1 MRVPGLP
8 LHSVHNPG
16 VFIRQPTQRRGRDR
30 ARRLTS
36 GQASVHRPRR
46 HLLRDPAGNAS
57 GDTVWLFDLDNT
69 LHDASHAIFP
79 AINRLMTAYVA
90 RVLGS
95 DEATAS
101 RVRVDYWQR
110 YGATLLGMI
119 RHHQVDPADFLRA
132 AHDFPE
138 LADMV
143 RVRRGLV
150 AALRRLPGRKI
161 LVTNAPRDYAMAVM
175 AVAGIDRCFERVVAI
190 EDMWVHGHLRP
201 KPDRRMLRRLLT
213 QIGVARRRVVLVEDT
228 VSHLKHYAA
237 MGIRTAWV
245 TGFLRTLAPSR
256 PHVVPAQAGAARD
269 AATRSMLSAE
279 DRQHVGHTAQERS
292 VTLVAAES
300 QDPSAGLDGESSAR
314 TAATAPQMQADHAPR
329 MRARVVNRPGY
340 VDIKVQLM
348 HQLLRQKRRIGS

>member
-1 MRVPGLP
+1 
-8 LHSVHNPG
+8 
-16 VFIRQPTQRRGRDR
+16 VFIRQPTQRSGAAR
-30 ARRLTS
+30 ARTS
-36 GQASVHRPRR
+36 FVHRPRR
-46 HLLRDPAGNAS
+46 HLVRGAVGNTS
-57 GDTVWLFDLDNT
+57 GDRVWLFDLDNT

-143 RVRRGLV
+143 RVRSGLV

-161 LVTNAPRDYAMAVM
+161 LVTNAPRDYARCVLAI
-175 AVAGIDRCFERVVAI
+175 AGIDRCFERVVAI

-201 KPDRRMLRRLLT
+201 KPDRRMLRRLLA
-213 QIGVARRRVVLVEDT
+213 QIDVAPHRAVLVEDT
-228 VSHLKHYAA
+228 LSHLKHYAA
-237 MGIRTAWV
+237 TGIRTAWV
-245 TGFLRTLAPSR
+245 TGYLRTVAPSR
-256 PHVVPAQAGAARD
+256 PHVVPGLDGSVPGAARD
-269 AATRSMLSAE
+269 AVTRSALAAE
-279 DRQHVGHTAQERS
+279 DRQNVAHTAQERS

-300 QDPSAGLDGESSAR
+300 QDPTS
-314 TAATAPQMQADHAPR
+314 AATAPQSQPDHVSR
-329 MRARVVNRPGY
+329 VRARMTKRPGY
-340 VDIKVQLM
+340 VDIKVQSM
-348 HQLLRQKRRIGS
+348 HQLLRRIRRIGS

>member
-1 MRVPGLP
+1 M
-8 LHSVHNPG
+8 
-16 VFIRQPTQRRGRDR
+16 FIRQPTQRRGRDR
-30 ARRLTS
+30 AR
-36 GQASVHRPRR
+36 ASSAHTATHRPRR
-46 HLLRDPAGNAS
+46 HLLRAAAGDRS
-57 GDTVWLFDLDNT
+57 GATVWLFDLDNT

-161 LVTNAPRDYAMAVM
+161 LVTNAPRDYAHAVM
-175 AVAGIDRCFERVVAI
+175 AVAGIERCFERVVAI

-201 KPDRRMLRRLLT
+201 KPDRRMLRRLLAQT
-213 QIGVARRRVVLVEDT
+213 GVAPHRVVLVEDT
-228 VSHLKHYAA
+228 VSHLKQYAG

-256 PHVVPAQAGAARD
+256 PHGVTAQAGTARD
-269 AATRSMLSAE
+269 AATQRTLAAE
-279 DRQHVGHTAQERS
+279 DRRHASHAAQERS

-300 QDPSAGLDGESSAR
+300 QDPSGGQS
-314 TAATAPQMQADHAPR
+314 AATAPQMQPDHAPKV
-329 MRARVVNRPGY
+329 RARPVNRPGY

>member
-1 MRVPGLP
+1 M
-8 LHSVHNPG
+8 
-16 VFIRQPTQRRGRDR
+16 
-30 ARRLTS
+30 
-36 GQASVHRPRR
+36 HRPRR
-46 HLLRDPAGNAS
+46 HLLRGAVGDAS
-57 GDTVWLFDLDNT
+57 GQTLWLFDLDNT

-79 AINRLMTAYVA
+79 AINRSMTAYVA
-90 RVLGS
+90 RVLGC

-119 RHHQVDPADFLRA
+119 RHHGVDAADFLRA

-143 RVRRGLV
+143 RVRRGLA

-161 LVTNAPRDYAMAVM
+161 LVTNAPRDYAHAVM

-201 KPDRRMLRRLLT
+201 KPDRRMLRRLLAQT
-213 QIGVARRRVVLVEDT
+213 GVAAHRVVLVEDT
-228 VSHLKHYAA
+228 VSHLKHYAGT
-237 MGIRTAWV
+237 GIRTAWV

-256 PHVVPAQAGAARD
+256 PHVVPAPDGAARD
-269 AATRSMLSAE
+269 AATRSTLAAE
-279 DRQHVGHTAQERS
+279 DRQHASHATQERS
-292 VTLVAAES
+292 VTMVAAEN
-300 QDPSAGLDGESSAR
+300 QDPSVDR
-314 TAATAPQMQADHAPR
+314 TTAATAPQMQPDQGRR

>member
-1 MRVPGLP
+1 M
-8 LHSVHNPG
+8 
-16 VFIRQPTQRRGRDR
+16 
-30 ARRLTS
+30 
-36 GQASVHRPRR
+36 
-46 HLLRDPAGNAS
+46 
-57 GDTVWLFDLDNT
+57 WLFDLDNT

-101 RVRVDYWQR
+101 RVRVEYWQR

-161 LVTNAPRDYAMAVM
+161 LVTNAPRDYALAVM
-175 AVAGIDRCFERVVAI
+175 AMAGIDRCFERVVAI

-201 KPDRRMLRRLLT
+201 KPDRRMMRRLLT
-213 QIGVARRRVVLVEDT
+213 QIGVAPHRAVLVEDT
-228 VSHLKHYAA
+228 VSHLKHYAGV
-237 MGIRTAWV
+237 GIRTAWV

-256 PHVVPAQAGAARD
+256 PHVVPAQSGAARD
-269 AATRSMLSAE
+269 AATRDTLAAE

-300 QDPSAGLDGESSAR
+300 QDPSDVSAGREPGGK
-314 TAATAPQMQADHAPR
+314 TAATAPQTQADQGPR

>member
-1 MRVPGLP
+1 
-8 LHSVHNPG
+8 
-16 VFIRQPTQRRGRDR
+16 VFIRQPTLRRGVAR
-30 ARRLTS
+30 AR
-36 GQASVHRPRR
+36 ASSAHRPRR
-46 HLLRDPAGNAS
+46 HLARGAVGNTS
-57 GDTVWLFDLDNT
+57 GDLVWLFDLDNT

-161 LVTNAPRDYAMAVM
+161 LVTNAPRDYALRVLAI
-175 AVAGIDRCFERVVAI
+175 AGIDRCFERVVAI

-201 KPDRRMLRRLLT
+201 KPDRRMLRRLLA
-213 QIGVARRRVVLVEDT
+213 QIDVSPHRAVLVEDT
-228 VSHLKHYAA
+228 LSHLKHYAG

-245 TGFLRTLAPSR
+245 TGFLRTIAPSR
-256 PHVVPAQAGAARD
+256 PHVAPAQDASVPGAARD
-269 AATRSMLSAE
+269 AVTRSTLAAE
-279 DRQHVGHTAQERS
+279 DRQNVTHTAQERS

-300 QDPSAGLDGESSAR
+300 QDPTS
-314 TAATAPQMQADHAPR
+314 AATAPQSQPDHVPR
-329 MRARVVNRPGY
+329 VHARMTKRPGY
-340 VDIKVQLM
+340 VDIKVQSM
-348 HQLLRQKRRIGS
+348 HQLLRRRRRIGS

>member
-1 MRVPGLP
+1 M
-8 LHSVHNPG
+8 
-16 VFIRQPTQRRGRDR
+16 FIRQPTQRRGRDR
-30 ARRLTS
+30 ARRQS
-36 GQASVHRPRR
+36 SAEGPRHRPRR
-46 HLLRDPAGNAS
+46 HLLRGAAGDNGS
-57 GDTVWLFDLDNT
+57 RTVWLFDLDNT

-101 RVRVDYWQR
+101 RVRVEYWQR

-132 AHDFPE
+132 AHHFPE

-143 RVRRGLV
+143 RVRRGLA
-150 AALRRLPGRKI
+150 AALGRLPGRKI
-161 LVTNAPRDYAMAVM
+161 LVTNAPRDYALAVM
-175 AVAGIDRCFERVVAI
+175 AVAGIDRYFERVVAI

-201 KPDRRMLRRLLT
+201 KPDRRMLRRLLAQT
-213 QIGVARRRVVLVEDT
+213 GVAPRRVVLVEDT
-228 VSHLKHYAA
+228 VSHLKAYAGL
-237 MGIRTAWV
+237 GIRTAWV

-269 AATRSMLSAE
+269 AATKSALAAE
-279 DRQHVGHTAQERS
+279 DRQHVGHAAQERS

-300 QDPSAGLDGESSAR
+300 QDPSAGQPGP
-314 TAATAPQMQADHAPR
+314 TAATAPQMAADATPR
-329 MRARVVNRPGY
+329 VRARVVNRPGY

>member
-1 MRVPGLP
+1 M
-8 LHSVHNPG
+8 
-16 VFIRQPTQRRGRDR
+16 FIRQPTQRRGLAR
-30 ARRLTS
+30 ARA
-36 GQASVHRPRR
+36 ASAHRPLR
-46 HLLRDPAGNAS
+46 HLRRDAVGDKS
-57 GDTVWLFDLDNT
+57 GETVWLFDLDNT

-79 AINRLMTAYVA
+79 AINRMMTAYVA

-101 RVRVDYWQR
+101 RVRVEYWQR

-138 LADMV
+138 LAALV

-161 LVTNAPRDYAMAVM
+161 LVTNAPRDYAHAVM
-175 AVAGIDRCFERVVAI
+175 AVAGIERCFERVVAI

-201 KPDRRMLRRLLT
+201 KPDLRMLRRLLAQT
-213 QIGVARRRVVLVEDT
+213 GVAPHRVVLVEDT
-228 VSHLKHYAA
+228 LSHLKHYAGT
-237 MGIRTAWV
+237 GIRTAWL
-245 TGFLRTLAPSR
+245 TGFLRTAAPSR
-256 PHVVPAQAGAARD
+256 PHLVSAQAGAARD
-269 AATRSMLSAE
+269 EATRSMLAAE
-279 DRQHVGHTAQERS
+279 DRQHMGHAAQERS

-300 QDPSAGLDGESSAR
+300 QDPTAGQS
-314 TAATAPQMQADHAPR
+314 AATAPQMQPDHAPQV
-329 MRARVVNRPGY
+329 RARMLNRPGY

-348 HQLLRQKRRIGS
+348 HQLLKQKRRIGS

>member
-1 MRVPGLP
+1 M
-8 LHSVHNPG
+8 
-16 VFIRQPTQRRGRDR
+16 FIRQPTQRRGRDR
-30 ARRLTS
+30 ARRLSS

-46 HLLRDPAGNAS
+46 HLLRDAVGNAS

-150 AALRRLPGRKI
+150 AALRRLPGRKV

-175 AVAGIDRCFERVVAI
+175 AMAGIDRCFERVVAI

-213 QIGVARRRVVLVEDT
+213 QIGVAPHRVVLVEDT

-292 VTLVAAES
+292 VTLVAAET
-300 QDPSAGLDGESSAR
+300 QDPSGGLDGGSGSQ
-314 TAATAPQMQADHAPR
+314 TAATAPQMQPDHAPR